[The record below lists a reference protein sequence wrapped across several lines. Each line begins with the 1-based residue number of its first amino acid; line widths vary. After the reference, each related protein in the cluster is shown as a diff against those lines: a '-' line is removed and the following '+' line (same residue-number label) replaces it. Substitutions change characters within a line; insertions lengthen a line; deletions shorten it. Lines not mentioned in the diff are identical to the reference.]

1 MGRVNPFHMALF
13 AVATGMTVYF
23 ALVHVPEVAGVSAA
37 CAALFLLF
45 CFDR

>member
-1 MGRVNPFHMALF
+1 MALF

-23 ALVHVPEVAGVSAA
+23 ALVHVPEVSGVSVA

>member
-1 MGRVNPFHMALF
+1 MALF